1 MANVTTYEK
10 PSTQVALKSDGGL
23 FVIKHDMAF
32 PASGISD
39 GDFVFAFDV
48 PADMLV
54 TDASVSHSATLGSA
68 VIALFSGS
76 TAITGDTTAGAASF
90 VKMNVAPFNASSGDQ
105 VKVEIETANV
115 TGAATVSVCLIG
127 QRV

>member
-1 MANVTTYEK
+1 MADVKTYEQ

-76 TAITGDTTAGAASF
+76 TAITGDTTAGGASF
-90 VKMNVAPFNASSGDQ
+90 VKMNVAPFKDQ
-105 VKVEIETANV
+105 IKVEVETANV